1 MGASHASHA
10 SHASRDEAVT
20 RRVFCVKE
28 DVASLASKGQSSSIL
43 HRLSLHRLLLPC
55 RYSGSGSGSG
65 SAVLTLFYSAL
76 LNLPLSRPT
85 DRSEENLLLNTQFSL
100 PLTTIT
106 YHLTYSPNSKLVLL
120 LLPAQPT
127 TTTTTTTSTPA
138 SAVPCSFPP
147 LFPLCPLC
155 PLYHSSL
162 PLIFPLA
169 HPPVRPQ
176 RPPTTPSDHLC
187 QRPQTVA

>member
-1 MGASHASHA
+1 MLLMLLMLLETRLLLDVSSV
-10 SHASRDEAVT
+10 SRKTWLLSPARDNHLPSYIV
-20 RRVFCVKE
+20 
-28 DVASLASKGQSSSIL
+28 
-43 HRLSLHRLLLPC
+43 LSLHRLLLPC